1 LSFASPLL
9 LLSLLALP
17 LLAGAYAWSRRRP
30 GRYAVRFPGTP
41 VLAGVVAAVP
51 RWRRHMPA
59 VVAALALAVL
69 VLALARPH
77 ATVAVPVERA
87 SVVLVTDVSRS
98 MRATDVEPTRLDA
111 ARGAAEAFLDR
122 VPKELRVGAVA
133 FSSTPLSAVAPT
145 HDHEQI
151 RVHLQSLD
159 ADGSTATGDG
169 LAEALALVR
178 GEEGEP
184 ARGKD
189 KRRRP
194 PAAIVMLSDGKKTTG
209 RDPLPVAREARRA
222 GVPIHTVSLGTEGA
236 TIRSSSGL
244 LLPVPPDPETM
255 ARIAE
260 ISGGR
265 SFDVAE
271 SGELGSIYEGL
282 GSQLA
287 TRPEK
292 REITAGFAAGGL
304 VLLLAAA
311 GLSLRSA
318 GRLP

>member
-9 LLSLLALP
+9 LVSLLALP
-17 LLAGAYAWSRRRP
+17 LLGAAYGWARRRP

-41 VLAGVVAAVP
+41 VLAGVVRAVP
-51 RWRRHMPA
+51 RWRRHVPA
-59 VVAALALAVL
+59 AVAALALAT
-69 VLALARPH
+69 LALALGRPH

-111 ARGAAEAFLDR
+111 AREAAEAFLDS
-122 VPKELRVGAVA
+122 VPDELRVGAVA
-133 FSSTPLSAVAPT
+133 FSSTPHSAVAAT

-151 RVHLQSLD
+151 RLHLESLN

-169 LAEALALVR
+169 LAEALALLR
-178 GEEGEP
+178 SEEGERSEG
-184 ARGKD
+184 RGE
-189 KRRRP
+189 RRRP

-222 GVPIHTVSLGTEGA
+222 GVPIHTVALGTEGA
-236 TIRSSSGL
+236 TIRGDSGA

-260 ISGGR
+260 LSGGET
-265 SFDVAE
+265 FDVAD

-292 REITAGFAAGGL
+292 RDITAGFAAGGL
-304 VLLLAAA
+304 VLLLTAAA
-311 GLSLRSA
+311 LSVRTA